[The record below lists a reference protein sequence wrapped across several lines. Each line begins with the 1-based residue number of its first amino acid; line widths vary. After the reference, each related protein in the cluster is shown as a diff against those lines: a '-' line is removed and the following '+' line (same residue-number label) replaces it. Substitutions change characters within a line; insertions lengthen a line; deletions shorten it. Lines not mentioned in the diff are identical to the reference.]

1 MSASMGGFNSFPDP
15 NNPNNNQLNLNNNN
29 FNQFNSDVPVPQ
41 QQQL

>member
-1 MSASMGGFNSFPDP
+1 MGGFNSFPDP